1 MNAPNQLISFLIDAY
16 IHSEV
21 KRRILKRVFCDDKKP
36 CELEDEFGYSSRT
49 IERYIKEGK
58 EMLAE
63 KMSV

>member
-1 MNAPNQLISFLIDAY
+1 MNAPNQLIAFMIDAY

-21 KRRILKRVFCDDKKP
+21 KRKILKRVFCDDMKP
-36 CELEDEFGYSSRT
+36 YELEDEFGYSSRT

>member
-16 IHSEV
+16 VHSET
-21 KRRILKRVFCDDKKP
+21 KRRIMKRALCDDKKP
-36 CELEDEFGYSSRT
+36 CELEDEFGYSTRT

-58 EMLAE
+58 DMLKE